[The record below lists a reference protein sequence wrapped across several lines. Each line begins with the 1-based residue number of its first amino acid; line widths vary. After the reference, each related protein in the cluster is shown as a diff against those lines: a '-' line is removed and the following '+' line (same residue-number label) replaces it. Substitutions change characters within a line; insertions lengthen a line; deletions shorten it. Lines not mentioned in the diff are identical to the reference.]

1 MAEIVARIFQ
11 PARNAMQSGR
21 ANSRQWVVEFEPTE
35 AQRADP
41 LMGWIGSGDMR
52 GQVRLKF
59 ASRDDAIAYAE
70 RDGLAYEIQEPRRQ
84 RVRPK
89 SYSDNFR
96 WDRVQS

>member
-1 MAEIVARIFQ
+1 
-11 PARNAMQSGR
+11 MQSGR

-70 RDGLAYEIQEPRRQ
+70 RHGLAYEIQEPRRQ